1 MFFTRVK
8 YYLFFFSILVYS
20 CTTENSITFKCCP
33 NSKAEIVFL
42 CSDKTEAFADGTSEI
57 ILTACI
63 PKESDE
69 TILQVT
75 FEVPPNAGNFSSEG
89 GTNVLTKS
97 LDGNKTATAR
107 MQVGNIHGSY
117 TLKVKVTFDQKTF
130 EQPINIVLMPN
141 DNKVLNVVFDQD
153 LRNLTGDNFSVFKS
167 DISVKNY
174 NYAGKSVKVNISGP
188 ISFLTSDL
196 KEMSVTLDVLG
207 KANIKFKTT
216 DSDGLVNIKYNL
228 EIYTVDTTFYIQKSY
243 PDEMKLVANKQL
255 VEIKDTVALDVFF
268 NKKTP
273 GSVSKEISIQLSAF
287 QLQNGNK
294 VKYGNFIPPYL
305 FTTGNAI
312 NTANAKSIY
321 LTPVDSFG
329 IQNFRYLFL
338 QVSLIRENICTRYH
352 PI

>member
-1 MFFTRVK
+1 MK
-8 YYLFFFSILVYS
+8 NLFVILNVCFLLQ
-20 CTTENSITFKCCP
+20 CTSDIEYDCCTDFGDNP
-33 NSKAEIVFL
+33 ICLIA
-42 CSDKTEAFADGTSEI
+42 DKLEAFADGTTDI

-63 PKESDE
+63 PKKSDDG
-69 TILQVT
+69 ILNVT
-75 FEVPPNAGNFSSEG
+75 FEVPAGLGSFVSEG
-89 GTNVLTKS
+89 GTTTLTKN
-97 LDGNKTATAR
+97 LNGNKTATAR
-107 MQVGNIHGSY
+107 LTIG
-117 TLKVKVTFDQKTF
+117 TLAGPYKAKVSVTFQEKTYVDYVDIVLKKNDVKVLD
-130 EQPINIVLMPN
+130 
-141 DNKVLNVVFDQD
+141 VVYD
-153 LRNLTGDNFSVFKS
+153 LDITKLTGDNFTIIKS
-167 DISVKNY
+167 DISINNF

-188 ISFLTSDL
+188 IAFLTSDL
-196 KEMSVTLDVLG
+196 KEMSIPLDVLG
-207 KANIKFKTT
+207 KASVKFKTT

-294 VKYGNFIPPYL
+294 VKYGNFIPPFL

-321 LTPVDSFG
+321 LTPVDSLWNSELPLFISASVIDQG
-329 IQNFRYLFL
+329 KIYAQDTIQFK
-338 QVSLIRENICTRYH
+338 IK
-352 PI
+352 